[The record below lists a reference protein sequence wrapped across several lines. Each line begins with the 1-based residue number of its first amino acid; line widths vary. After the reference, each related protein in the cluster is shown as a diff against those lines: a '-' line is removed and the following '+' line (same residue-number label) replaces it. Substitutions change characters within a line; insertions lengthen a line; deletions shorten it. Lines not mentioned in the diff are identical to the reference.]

1 MKLLTI
7 TYGLNHKKKSMSNA
21 TCSFFI
27 YYYLYYSYINSIYY
41 SYTIAKSSSNIRVFT
56 PLSFGEGQGVRLY
69 LSFGEGQGVR
79 LFLSSFKSIHFVYP
93 NFIRFQWKNVP
104 FFLFFSYKI
113 PNFVHLIIYKRHKIQ
128 EPCKR
133 SRIW

>member
-1 MKLLTI
+1 
-7 TYGLNHKKKSMSNA
+7 MSNA

-69 LSFGEGQGVR
+69 LSFGEGVGGEAFNT
-79 LFLSSFKSIHFVYP
+79 LFYP
-93 NFIRFQWKNVP
+93 STPPTFRKP
-104 FFLFFSYKI
+104 S
-113 PNFVHLIIYKRHKIQ
+113 
-128 EPCKR
+128 
-133 SRIW
+133 